1 MYINNLGHMTKMAA
15 MPIYGKNPSKII
27 FSETNRL
34 ISRKLGVRH
43 RWLKYSNVYINH
55 DPVMT
60 LTKFMARSTWVACAS
75 ELGKL
80 LKCHLKEKANRKL
93 ANGQNIEDSEKRKW
107 PKGLSAPALEL
118 NTIIFKHVYW
128 YMQLISGE
136 RLQDQG
142 SSGLNSGHLTNS
154 FISSCLGHY
163 CPAGTNYSTEYKC
176 PRGTYNPNTGLKM
189 ESECLPCPG
198 GFYCDQ
204 DAQVNYTEVCHA
216 G

>member
-1 MYINNLGHMTKMAA
+1 MTKMAA

-136 RLQDQG
+136 RLQDHW
-142 SSGLNSGHLTNS
+142 SSGPDLDSLHVTTPAYFMARLLLLSMKLGIELFINHDTVMTLTYLMARSIYVAYVFEWVKLLKCHLKEKNC
-154 FISSCLGHY
+154 SCR
-163 CPAGTNYSTEYKC
+163 K
-176 PRGTYNPNTGLKM
+176 
-189 ESECLPCPG
+189 
-198 GFYCDQ
+198 
-204 DAQVNYTEVCHA
+204 
-216 G
+216 